1 MKNIYIAKLIWSTM
15 LMPESILV
23 VASSIEEAIKLIH
36 DQYKKGNE
44 TTFIGT
50 ESLQKLEMPIQR
62 ILTNKG
68 EI

>member
-1 MKNIYIAKLIWSTM
+1 M